1 MGIKKIIKKSFNKLG
16 FNISR
21 VNKGIDNASFD
32 ELLKNKIKEKPVI
45 FDVGG
50 NQGQSIEKF
59 QKIFTNPIIH
69 SFEPI
74 KSEFNI
80 MFNKFN
86 GNKNIFL
93 NNVALGEKITEKEF
107 HVTPNSANS
116 SFNKINFKSEW
127 FKNKKTYS
135 DDKNYGITSQK
146 VKINTIDNYCNEH
159 NIQTIDFLKI
169 DTQGYED
176 MVLKGSYNKLK
187 NNDIKAISAE
197 IMFDN
202 VYEKYFSFSDIEKYL
217 LPNNFRMVGLDLVS
231 NNLFS
236 NLVFFADV
244 YYFNKKHYNV

>member
-50 NQGQSIEKF
+50 NQGQSIEK
-59 QKIFTNPIIH
+59 
-69 SFEPI
+69 
-74 KSEFNI
+74 
-80 MFNKFN
+80 
-86 GNKNIFL
+86 
-93 NNVALGEKITEKEF
+93 
-107 HVTPNSANS
+107 
-116 SFNKINFKSEW
+116 
-127 FKNKKTYS
+127 
-135 DDKNYGITSQK
+135 
-146 VKINTIDNYCNEH
+146 
-159 NIQTIDFLKI
+159 
-169 DTQGYED
+169 
-176 MVLKGSYNKLK
+176 
-187 NNDIKAISAE
+187 
-197 IMFDN
+197 
-202 VYEKYFSFSDIEKYL
+202 YL